1 MKKLLA
7 VILTIEF
14 LTGFI
19 SAGLPVLAE
28 TIEIPVAG
36 GYNPQGGGGGGPQ
49 PELSFMNNIPS
60 NGLSLY
66 IGSNSNS
73 ATASCSIS
81 NTSSTSRLILSA
93 TSDDLALTVTSGE
106 FRSNDEVS
114 CVLDTPASNGGYA
127 WVAGPILRWTTTDP
141 VSTGGTITCRDNV
154 AAVVNGQVMAVG
166 AGNTMAWHFS
176 ATSPKDHP
184 CTWSGTLR
192 FSLSAELI

>member
-7 VILTIEF
+7 VILAIGF
-14 LTGFI
+14 LAGFI
-19 SAGLPVLAE
+19 NTGLLVLAE
-28 TIEIPVAG
+28 DITIPVAG
-36 GYNPQGGGGGGPQ
+36 GYNPQGGGGGAPQ
-49 PELSFMNNIPS
+49 PEIWFTSGIPAS
-60 NGLSLY
+60 GINMY
-66 IGSNSNS
+66 ISSGSNS

>member
-1 MKKLLA
+1 MKKLLTI
-7 VILTIEF
+7 ILAIGF
-14 LTGFI
+14 LAGFV

-28 TIEIPVAG
+28 DITIPLAG
-36 GYNPQGGGGGGPQ
+36 GYNPQGGG
-49 PELSFMNNIPS
+49 ELSFTSNIPAS
-60 NGLSLY
+60 GINLY
-66 IGSNSNS
+66 IDSGSNS
-73 ATASCSIS
+73 ATATCSIINMS
-81 NTSSTSRLILSA
+81 TTSRLILSA

-114 CVLDTPASNGGYA
+114 CVLDTPPSNGGYA

-141 VSTGGTITCRDNV
+141 VSTGGTITCRDS
-154 AAVVNGQVMAVG
+154 AATVVDGQVMAVG
-166 AGNTMAWHFS
+166 AGNTMSWHFT